1 MNLGSLARAE
11 LLLRAASENDPD
23 PAQLS
28 LGERDARLLS
38 LREWAF
44 GPEMTATSRCPRCQ
58 TVMEMTFET
67 KDLRVPAGEPHAEQS
82 FSAGGYQIR
91 FRLPNC
97 GDVAMAAAGDPS
109 ASSLRRKL
117 VERCVSRIE
126 REGEHIASGSL
137 PEAVMESLS
146 VRMSELDPQAEIE
159 LDLSCQACG
168 ERWKELFDV
177 EPFFWTE
184 IQAWAGRLLLD
195 VHHLAASYG
204 WSESAILSM
213 SPLRRSLYLNM
224 ITG

>member
-1 MNLGSLARAE
+1 
-11 LLLRAASENDPD
+11 
-23 PAQLS
+23 
-28 LGERDARLLS
+28 
-38 LREWAF
+38 
-44 GPEMTATSRCPRCQ
+44 
-58 TVMEMTFET
+58 
-67 KDLRVPAGEPHAEQS
+67 
-82 FSAGGYQIR
+82 
-91 FRLPNC
+91 
-97 GDVAMAAAGDPS
+97 
-109 ASSLRRKL
+109 
-117 VERCVSRIE
+117 
-126 REGEHIASGSL
+126 
-137 PEAVMESLS
+137 MESLS